1 MAVGRRFLVVL
12 AALCAPLSV
21 LAATASA
28 APVQVSDVVARPIA
42 FNGTCA
48 PGAGASAPDAPAAT
62 HRDFC
67 VAFNLNTATDDVK
80 KLTIS
85 LPAGVVGDPGATPRC
100 TFPAD
105 SSSAGNCTAV
115 NQVGDVKASASL
127 DGLGATLNLAGE
139 IYNIT
144 PHAGEPA
151 RLGIALHPSPSL
163 PGVPIGDT
171 FLQTAIRVRVPDAGL
186 DSITADVPNTAS
198 GLPIS
203 LKSQSLKL
211 WGSNAPT
218 RHGTMAKPFMT
229 LPTRCDTPAHSTVS
243 VQSYGGESTAAPAD
257 FNVTQCDQVPF
268 TPDLEVGPT
277 TAPADTP
284 GEAWAK
290 LIVPTA
296 DTGSGD
302 NARRQAYLKDVA
314 LQLPAG
320 LALNP
325 PLANG
330 LIPCTPEQ
338 FAKDVDAK
346 PGCPDNTVMGTV
358 EFRTPIFPGEVLGG
372 KVYFGTPLPG
382 KPLVNFISVEDPRL
396 RVKLVGYATIDPDT
410 TAITAHFED
419 QPQVPFESFKFTY
432 IDPGDGRATLTS
444 PTVCTTYPVTA
455 AMTPWGGGA
464 TKAPTKTFDVNDCPA
479 PAFTP
484 TISASVSNPTA
495 GGDTGLSV
503 HIERPDRQKRL
514 EQLTVSLPAG
524 LTGRLPAVPACKVAD
539 ARSASCPDASQVG
552 TAAVAVGTGKAPL
565 NLPGKVYLTE
575 GFENAIA
582 GLAVVVDTKVP
593 ALDLGKVAVLQ
604 KLVLRPDTGIDV
616 VSEALP
622 QKLQG
627 IPTVYRSIDLT
638 IDKPGFMRNAT
649 SCGAQQIHA
658 TFSSVGG
665 EMTAASDAPY
675 QATGCESLPFAP
687 KIATKLGAN
696 GETGTN
702 KHPPLQVTITQ
713 ADGEAAQAR
722 TVVTL
727 PENIGVDLKNLG
739 GLCTDAQLQ
748 SSSCPANS
756 KIGTVTADT
765 PLLPQ
770 QLSGGVYLVTPDK
783 PGLPGIALDLGL
795 VRLKGSVEIKG
806 RLTTTFASIPDVP
819 LRKLTLNLTGGPK
832 GSLTTTVDQCTKK
845 PVFDATFGSQSGK
858 TLSVK
863 SPAELVGC
871 LGVASSSSG
880 LRVTGALTGLRK
892 KRPAFTLKAT
902 SPKALKEL
910 RITLPKQLKASS
922 KALRTKGRLLMAGK
936 RTKKGTL
943 RVTSGRLSF
952 KTPKGKSTKSLSVSL
967 PRGILKLGKGKTIK
981 VGQKLTFTIRA
992 VGTNG
997 KAETVKLT
1005 LKTRK

>member
-1 MAVGRRFLVVL
+1 VIV
-12 AALCAPLSV
+12 ALGAPLGITQAA
-21 LAATASA
+21 AATV
-28 APVQVSDVVARPIA
+28 PVSDVVARPIA
-42 FNGTCA
+42 AGGTCS
-48 PGAGASAPDAPAAT
+48 PTGASPADGPAGT

-67 VAFNLNTATDDVK
+67 VAFSLGTTADDVK
-80 KLTIS
+80 KITIS

-100 TFPAD
+100 AFA
-105 SSSAGNCTAV
+105 AGGKGDCTAA
-115 NQVGDVKASASL
+115 NQVGDVSSTVNTT
-127 DGLGATLNLAGE
+127 LGDQTLTGEVYNLR
-139 IYNIT
+139 
-144 PHAGEPA
+144 PQPGEPA
-151 RLGIALHPSPSL
+151 RLGIALDGGLVGGLSP
-163 PGVPIGDT
+163 T

-186 DSITADVPNTAS
+186 DSITDDVPRQAS
-198 GLPIS
+198 ILGIPTDIS
-203 LKSQSLKL
+203 VRSMALTL
-211 WGSNAPT
+211 WGGKNHHAT
-218 RHGTMAKPFMT
+218 LAKPFMT
-229 LPTRCDTPAHSTVS
+229 LPTRCDVPAATSITVVS
-243 VQSYGGESTAAPAD
+243 HGGQTTTGGAA

-268 TPDLEVGPT
+268 TPDLEVGP
-277 TAPADTP
+277 AVVPADTP
-284 GEAWAK
+284 GEAFAK
-290 LIVPTA
+290 LIVPTT

-314 LQLPAG
+314 LRLPAG

-338 FAKDVDAK
+338 FAQNVDAP
-346 PGCPDNTVMGTV
+346 PGCPADTVMGSV

-372 KVYFGTPLPG
+372 KVYFGQPLPG

-432 IDPGDGRATLTS
+432 TDPGDGRATLTS

-464 TKAPTKTFDVNDCPA
+464 TKAPTKTFSVNNCPP

-484 TISASVSNPTA
+484 TLTASVADPAAGAMTA
-495 GGDTGLSV
+495 LNV
-503 HIERPDRQKRL
+503 HIERPDRQRRL
-514 EQLTVSLPAG
+514 EQLSVSLPPG
-524 LTGRLPAVPACKVAD
+524 LTGYLTAVPGCKIAD
-539 ARSASCPDASQVG
+539 ARAADCPAASKVG
-552 TAAVAVGTGKAPL
+552 TAAVSVGTGPAPL
-565 NLPGKVYLTE
+565 RLPGTVNLTE
-575 GFENAIA
+575 GIDNAIA
-582 GLAVVVDTKVP
+582 GLAVIVDTKVP
-593 ALDLGKVAVLQ
+593 ALDLGRVAVIQ
-604 KLVLRPDTGIDV
+604 RLVLRPDTGIDV
-616 VSEALP
+616 VSEPLP

-627 IPTVYRSIDLT
+627 IPTPYRTIDLT
-638 IDKPGFMRNAT
+638 IDRPGFMRNAT
-649 SCGAQQIHA
+649 SCAAQQIHGA
-658 TFSSVGG
+658 FSSVGG
-665 EMTAASDAPY
+665 ELTATSDAAY
-675 QATGCESLPFAP
+675 QAQNCDALPFAP
-687 KIATKLGAN
+687 KLTSKLGAD
-696 GETGTN
+696 GETGKG
-702 KHPPLQVTITQ
+702 KHPPLQVKIAQ

-748 SSSCPANS
+748 SSTCPANS

-819 LRKLTLNLTGGPK
+819 LSKLTLNLTGGPK
-832 GSLTTTVDQCTKK
+832 GALITTVDQCART
-845 PVFDATFGSQSGK
+845 PTFDATFGSQSGK
-858 TLSVK
+858 TLSAK

-871 LGVASSSSG
+871 LGVASSSTG

-892 KRPAFTLKAT
+892 KRPALRVTAR
-902 SPKALKEL
+902 SPRALKEL
-910 RITLPKQLKASS
+910 RITLPRTLKTSS
-922 KALRTKGRLLMAGK
+922 RTLRRNGRLLLAGE
-936 RTKKGTL
+936 RTRKGTI
-943 RVTSGRLSF
+943 RVSAGWLSF
-952 KTPKGKSTKSLSVSL
+952 RTPKGKSAKTLSVSL
-967 PRGILKLGKGKTIK
+967 PRGVLRLAHRIK
-981 VGQKLTFTIRA
+981 VGQKATFTVRVIST
-992 VGTNG
+992 TN

-1005 LKTRK
+1005 LKAGR

>member
-1 MAVGRRFLVVL
+1 VDVGRRYFVVL
-12 AALCAPLSV
+12 ATLCASLSV
-21 LAATASA
+21 LASTASA
-28 APVQVSDVVARPIA
+28 APVLLSDVVARPIA
-42 FNGTCA
+42 GGGSCA
-48 PGAGASAPDAPAAT
+48 PGSAASPADAPGGT

-67 VAFNLNTATDDVK
+67 VAFNLNTTNDDVH

-105 SSSAGNCTAV
+105 SSSKGNCTAT
-115 NQVGDVKASASL
+115 NQVGDVTANAQI
-127 DGLGATLNLAGE
+127 DGVLPTALHLVGE

-151 RLGIALHPSPSL
+151 RLGIALHPSPSVA
-163 PGVPIGDT
+163 GVGDS

-186 DSITADVPNTAS
+186 DSITADIPNTAGG

-203 LKSQSLKL
+203 LKSQSLRL
-211 WGSNAPT
+211 WGSPAHHPMP
-218 RHGTMAKPFMT
+218 RPFMT

-243 VQSYGGESTAAPAD
+243 VQSYGGETTSAPAD

-268 TPDLEVGPT
+268 VPDLEVGPT

-296 DTGSGD
+296 DTGTGD

-338 FAKDVDAK
+338 FAQNVDAR
-346 PGCPDNTVMGTV
+346 PACPDNTVMGTV

-464 TKAPTKTFDVNDCPA
+464 TKAPTKTFDVNDCPP

-484 TISASVSNPTA
+484 TLGASVSNPAA
-495 GGDTGLSV
+495 GGDTGFSV

-514 EQLTVSLPAG
+514 QQLTVSLPAG
-524 LTGRLPAVPACKVAD
+524 LTGRLTAVPGCKVAD
-539 ARSASCPDASQVG
+539 ARAANCPAASQVG
-552 TAAVAVGTGKAPL
+552 SAAVSVGTGKAPL
-565 NLPGKVYLTE
+565 SLPGKVYLTE

-593 ALDLGKVAVLQ
+593 ALDLGKVSVLQ

-616 VSEALP
+616 VSEPLP

-649 SCGAQQIHA
+649 SCAAQQIHA

-675 QATGCESLPFAP
+675 QATGCENLPFAP

-696 GETGTN
+696 GETGKG

-748 SSSCPANS
+748 TSSCPANS

-819 LRKLTLNLTGGPK
+819 LRKLTLNLIGGPK
-832 GSLTTTVDQCTKK
+832 GSLLTTVDQCTRT
-845 PVFDATFGSQSGK
+845 PTFDATFASQSGK

-863 SPAELVGC
+863 SPAELIGC

-880 LRVTGALTGLRK
+880 LRVTGALSGVRK
-892 KRPAFTLKAT
+892 KQPALTLKAT
-902 SPKALKEL
+902 SPDALKEL
-910 RITLPKQLKASS
+910 RVTLPKQLKASS
-922 KALRTKGRLLMAGK
+922 KSLRRKGRLLMAGK
-936 RTKKGTL
+936 ATKKATL
-943 RVTSGRLSF
+943 RVTAGRLSF
-952 KTPKGKSTKSLSVSL
+952 KTPRGKSAKALSISL
-967 PRGILKLGKGKTIK
+967 PRGILQLTKGKKIK

-992 VGTNG
+992 VGTTG
-997 KAETVKLT
+997 KAQTVKLT
-1005 LKTRK
+1005 LKART

>member
-1 MAVGRRFLVVL
+1 MVVGRRFFVLVATL
-12 AALCAPLSV
+12 AASLVGVVST
-21 LAATASA
+21 AAA
-28 APVQVSDVVARPIA
+28 APVGVSDVVARPIA

-48 PGAGASAPDAPAAT
+48 PGAGASPADAPAAT

-67 VAFNLNTATDDVK
+67 VAFSLNTATDDIR
-80 KLTIS
+80 KLTVS

-105 SSSAGNCTAV
+105 NSSAGNCTAS
-115 NQVGDVKASASL
+115 NQVGQVTASAGL
-127 DGLGATLNLAGE
+127 DGLGLTLNLQGE

-151 RLGIALHPSPSL
+151 RLGIALHPNPSVL
-163 PGVPIGDT
+163 GIGDT

-186 DSITADVPNTAS
+186 DSITADIPDTAS

-211 WGSNAPT
+211 WGSNA
-218 RHGTMAKPFMT
+218 RHGSMSKPFMT
-229 LPTRCDTPAHSTVS
+229 LPTRCDTPAHSVIS
-243 VQSYGGESTAAPAD
+243 VQSYGGETTSAPAD
-257 FNVTQCDQVPF
+257 FNVTQCNQVPW
-268 TPDLEVGPT
+268 TPDLEVGP
-277 TAPADTP
+277 AVARADTP

-290 LIVPTA
+290 LIVPTT
-296 DTGSGD
+296 DTGTGD

-330 LIPCTPEQ
+330 LIPCQPEQ
-338 FAKDVDAK
+338 FAQSVDA
-346 PGCPDNTVMGTV
+346 PPSCPANTVMGTV

-372 KVYFGTPLPG
+372 KVYFGQPLPG
-382 KPLVNFISVEDPRL
+382 KPLVNYISVEDPRL

-410 TAITAHFED
+410 TAITAHFDD

-444 PTVCTTYPVTA
+444 PVACGTYPVTA

-464 TKAPTKTFDVNDCPA
+464 TKAPTKTFDINDCPP
-479 PAFTP
+479 PAFSP
-484 TISASVSNPTA
+484 SISASVSNPQA
-495 GGDTGLSV
+495 GGDTGLAV

-514 EQLTVSLPAG
+514 ESLTVSLPPG
-524 LTGRLPAVPACKVAD
+524 LTGRLTAVPACTVAD
-539 ARSASCPDASQVG
+539 ARASSCPAASQVG
-552 TAAVAVGTGKAPL
+552 TAGVSVGTGPAPL

-575 GFENAIA
+575 GYDNAIA
-582 GLAVVVDTKVP
+582 GLAVTVDTKVP
-593 ALDLGKVAVLQ
+593 ALDLGKVTVLQ

-616 VSEALP
+616 ISEPLP

-627 IPTVYRSIDLT
+627 IPTVYRTIDLN
-638 IDKPGFMRNAT
+638 IDKAGFMRNAT
-649 SCGAQQIHA
+649 SCAAQTIHA

-675 QATGCESLPFAP
+675 QATACDQLPFAP
-687 KIATKLGAN
+687 KIATKLGAP
-696 GETGTN
+696 GETGVG

-727 PENIGVDLKNLG
+727 PDKIGVDLKNLG

-819 LRKLTLNLTGGPK
+819 LRRLTLNLAGGPK
-832 GSLTTTVDQCTKK
+832 GSLTTTVDQCKQK
-845 PVFDATFGSQSGK
+845 PTFDAVFSSQSGT

-871 LGVASSSSG
+871 TDVAASSTG

-892 KRPAFTLKAT
+892 RQPALALKAT
-902 SPKALKEL
+902 APKALKEL
-910 RITLPKQLKASS
+910 RITLPKALKAAS
-922 KALRTKGRLLMAGK
+922 TKTLKREGRLLLAGK
-936 RTKKGTL
+936 RTKKGTMT
-943 RVTSGRLSF
+943 VKSNRLTF
-952 KTPKGKSTKSLSVSL
+952 RTPKGKSTKSLSVSL
-967 PRGILKLGKGKTIK
+967 PRGILKLAKGKKVK
-981 VGQKLTFTIRA
+981 VGQKLVFTVRV
-992 VGTNG
+992 VGTNN
-997 KAETVKLT
+997 KAESVKLT
-1005 LKTRK
+1005 LKARK